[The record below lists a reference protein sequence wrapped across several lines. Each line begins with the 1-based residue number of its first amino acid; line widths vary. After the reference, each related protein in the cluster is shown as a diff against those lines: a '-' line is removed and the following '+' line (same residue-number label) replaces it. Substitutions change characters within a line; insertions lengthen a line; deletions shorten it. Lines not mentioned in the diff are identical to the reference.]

1 MNRNILIIA
10 LVAILGGGAAFF
22 AMSGG
27 GAKQVD
33 VAPQA
38 EAEAETETVAE
49 TSDAAVSEITEMTLG
64 NPDAPVKV
72 VEYASFT
79 CSHCGAF

>member
-38 EAEAETETVAE
+38 QAESPAGQI
-49 TSDAAVSEITEMTLG
+49 VSRHAMMRKGLM
-64 NPDAPVKV
+64 VFLR
-72 VEYASFT
+72 YAI
-79 CSHCGAF
+79 GKGLARRKNRLYWEKYLAKD